1 MGTEAYKPEIEG
13 TDYQVK
19 PRSVQYSS
27 MDLVSSFETIG
38 KILGSFIQDK
48 PEVPETITT
57 AEGKV
62 DKLPST
68 LPEEM
73 SEPTLEEQREAVGDW
88 VTPEIAAFLNTIAE
102 AEGTN
107 ASNSY
112 KIIVGLGKGG
122 QNAPAYLT
130 DYGQHPNIVGMITS
144 HGPSTAAGRYQIVY
158 KTWKGLVE
166 QNPELKD
173 FSPDNQD
180 KAAWILA
187 KSDYKKKLGR
197 DLEQDL
203 KAGYTEG
210 LTALKTTWTSFYKKD
225 PEALYKKYRGT
236 GNATDK

>member
-1 MGTEAYKPEIEG
+1 MATEAYKPEIEG

-19 PRSVQYSS
+19 PPSIQYSS
-27 MDLVSSFETIG
+27 MDIISSFETIG
-38 KILGSFIQDK
+38 KILGSFVQDRE
-48 PEVPETITT
+48 EVSVTT
-57 AEGKV
+57 SAERKG
-62 DKLPST
+62 DKLPSI

-73 SEPTLEEQREAVGDW
+73 PEPTLEEQREAVGDW
-88 VTPEIAAFLNTIAE
+88 VTPEIAAFLNTVSE

-107 ASNSY
+107 VSNSY

-122 QNAPAYLT
+122 QDAPAYLT
-130 DYGQHPNIVGMITS
+130 DYGQHPNIVGMVTS

-187 KSDYKKKLGR
+187 KSDYRKKLGR

-203 KAGYTEG
+203 KAGYTDG
-210 LTALKTTWTSFYKKD
+210 LKALNTTWTSFYKKD
-225 PEALYKKYRGT
+225 PAALYKKYRGI
-236 GNATDK
+236 K